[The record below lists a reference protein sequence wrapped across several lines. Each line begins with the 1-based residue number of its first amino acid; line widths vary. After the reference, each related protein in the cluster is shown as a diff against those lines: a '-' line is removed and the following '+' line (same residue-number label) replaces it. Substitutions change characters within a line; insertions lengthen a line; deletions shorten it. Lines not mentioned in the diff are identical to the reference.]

1 MRIMSESGKKGA
13 HYSCV
18 PWLGVRRIM
27 IHERRIHPSLRD
39 NSQQEQLVYGYL
51 AKHKVLRLQ
60 PAVVGKPIPTYRL
73 STSPPLPF
81 FVVVKA

>member
-18 PWLGVRRIM
+18 PWLGVGRIM

-51 AKHKVLRLQ
+51 AKHKVLGC
-60 PAVVGKPIPTYRL
+60 AVVGKPIPTYRL